1 MEEATSNG
9 RFAVV
14 LGGDCSIV
22 LGSLLGARKSA
33 QGSVGLVYLDAHA
46 DFGTPEESHTG
57 SVASMCLALAVGRG
71 ETPLARLTGDG
82 PLVRGKDVVLIGR
95 RDAAEPWYGHAA
107 LAASPILDIPGAVL
121 SDRGAVYVAAAA
133 LKRLTSPGSSEE
145 PRGFWI
151 HLDADVINPTV
162 MAAVDSPEPGGP
174 TIKELED
181 LLTPLVRHPRA
192 LGLELTIYDPG
203 LDPHRSCAARLVS
216 LLENVLIGV
225 RSLDGRAA

>member
-1 MEEATSNG
+1 MSNG

-33 QGSVGLVYLDAHA
+33 QGFVGLVYVDAHA

-71 ETPLARLTGDG
+71 ETPLARLTGDA
-82 PLVRGKDVVLIGR
+82 PLVHGKHVVLIGR

-107 LAASPILDIPGAVL
+107 LAASPILDIPGAAL
-121 SDRGAVYVAAAA
+121 HDRGVADVAVAA
-133 LKRLTSPGSSEE
+133 LKRLTSPGSSVE

-192 LGLELTIYDPG
+192 LGLELTIYDPE
-203 LDPHRSCAARLVS
+203 LDPDRSCATRLVS
-216 LLENVLIGV
+216 LLENVLLGV
-225 RSLDGRAA
+225 RSHDGRA